1 MNIHEGKGK
10 PLLLITQSDNYGSMD
25 QVNAS
30 GLYNF
35 MTFEFQKPFN

>member
-10 PLLLITQSDNYGSMD
+10 HILLITGSDNFDSMD
-25 QVNAS
+25 QVNNS

-35 MTFEFQKPFN
+35 MTIEF